1 MDDQKFNA
9 IKAEQDLLTSAVPYS
24 AVFPVPDVN
33 SGMAPAQSIEYDEK
47 QNLADEDW
55 KVVKAG
61 YNGLTGVLRGVFGA
75 MSAAVAQNV
84 ERHRQQDPNYEPY
97 GGYAPAIAK
106 GLEGVARSSVLT
118 PYNVKGDNAFTQL
131 GLDLIQ
137 GGTQLAGQAAITF
150 FTGGLGG
157 AAAMGASIAGNQ
169 YLDLRDKGVSVDRA
183 AQAGLENAI
192 FQTPL
197 EQLGVGKVMGRWG
210 LNTATKAK
218 FREIA
223 ESAITEAM
231 TETLQQYP
239 EAFTNV
245 WAENEGKS
253 AEEIRDMFL
262 SNLKDITV
270 EGLYSGL
277 IGGILGGAGSAGRLA
292 FDRNFKRQ
300 VTLKAQEAQL
310 ETMEERIEEI
320 RKSGANP
327 KYAATTINNNLQDEI
342 VYADGETLFQLA
354 SERGIEKTAS
364 ALGTTPEDI
373 VRAAEDGDTV
383 EIRQGDFEAYCSTD
397 QTFFQQIKDDIAFDA
412 GGYTINSIIAEAEM
426 SKEVVISEEAKKE
439 FDETI
444 ADVRKQ
450 MEVALVPKAQA
461 DAWEALLVSR
471 ANTYNPEKPAQ
482 WFKDHP
488 LQITRNGISSAD
500 SLKQTVDVTK
510 TQEFKNWFNGSKIL
524 NEEGEPLIVYHGTD
538 ADFDVFDRTKTR
550 ANMDIQ
556 GNFFSPWEIDAQG
569 YGSNVRAFY
578 LSIKNPADSA
588 TAYKALNKFKG
599 QNGAGIKAREYL
611 ISLGYDGV
619 NNDDEEYIAFYPE
632 QIKAV
637 DNRGTFDPN
646 NPNVYYQKEAGELF
660 NVDLSGN
667 EFGSYQDVKDLRK
680 KAIGWYRSNLQ
691 GTTVSN
697 SVLGEIRLGQGFEQN
712 NLAFTGKGRKKMETT
727 GANTDKLL
735 AVKYLKELVENSN
748 YITNSENQKDKH
760 DGKHFYYL
768 HNTITVNG
776 KKQYVIV
783 TVMDMG
789 QSNLIYYNHNVF
801 SEEEYKKIEDTLQEA
816 LGTRISSA
824 GQNPQEVSS
833 FNKSITDTGKIY
845 KQQNVYYD
853 GRAKGEINLNEGQAI
868 INLFNGADAST
879 VIHETGHYFVEAMVE
894 DIKTGRA
901 NQQMIDDWNALL
913 EYCEVTQEQFDK
925 DGTARRKAHERLAE
939 GFESYIMEGKAP
951 TNKLRKAFSRFAKW
965 LKAVYRKVARNDNSV
980 ELTDEVREVFDRM
993 LASEDLIREQQRAD
1007 GIFAVLPK
1015 VITDNLSDKSVSM
1028 LADFVEKARE
1038 KAELILTKDALKD
1051 FAPERKKAI
1060 ADYKEEWRG
1069 RVSEAIEQDPLYAA
1083 ADGVEDYLGTKQSA
1097 KTIARKYKNADG
1109 KIYADWQ
1116 EEKNAVE
1123 ADINDRLMPIV
1134 NRLEAGMGKGVS
1146 VIPYGDDASG
1156 RGFLASNNDQ
1166 WYQEWFKQHKRKP
1179 NKKELLELAYGVYTG
1194 KNDVLGDWSTA
1205 AMGYTEAEYAEVE
1218 ALQAQYT
1225 AEIDELIARRDEII
1239 DMKEAVAP
1247 FKHLGLTA
1255 EQRQNF
1261 DAIAETYGFASGEDL
1276 ANKILE
1282 SPTKSQAIEARLAE
1296 MVKQKFPDVFQERTA
1311 AGKAA
1316 REALYNN
1323 GAAEVVGLELELINE
1338 AMEAIV
1344 AKEKA
1349 EALKSLKVKTV
1360 SEEEL
1365 AVRKRSKEEMAELAK
1380 ARKQQA
1386 DVAAKAEFRNLTIAQ
1401 AIRTDKWIAAERRCA
1416 EKAAEA
1422 AAKGDL
1428 NRAAGYKRQQL
1439 YNHACVRESMA
1450 VRKRYLQNQKYV
1462 QKQFKV
1468 KRDTWY
1474 REEYF
1479 NQAGAILARMGLV
1492 RKDYDPRL
1500 NNVSLAQFVN
1510 DMKNLH
1516 DNIAIADWIIQGTVD
1531 ISKPNS
1537 LTLSQYEDV
1546 VNALRNIKAMA
1557 RSAKAVN
1564 AFGSKMTFEE
1574 NKALMIA
1581 GLDKLRDKVD
1591 PNNQK
1596 DPTFWENYVAQNMNA
1611 STMFEMIDGGEQGYF
1626 YNVIYKRGNECENKR
1641 SDMNIAFEDAITKAF
1656 AEWLPNREAKKLA
1669 GTKFAFDELN
1679 GATLNKFELIDLLIY
1694 LTTESS
1700 SNKLCSMAEGS
1711 TYEMRFKG
1719 SELFVEG
1726 DLNQTRQNLLNFLGK
1741 YLTRADYKFAQAK
1754 VDACNM
1760 YWSELSDLE
1769 YRTKGFRPKKEEA
1782 YPAIIQLPNGKEI
1795 KFTGGYMPLVRDRR
1809 LGSTPKGQAISL
1821 STENNINTSGAE
1833 LAQLHTN
1840 TGSTKTRDASVYPIQ
1855 LGGNHAF
1862 GAVRDTI
1869 TDIAMREYL
1878 SDVRRM
1884 LHDNEL
1890 FAKLTMKLGEANMS
1904 VFVEHFDAMAR
1915 PYGGGGYNSFADK
1928 VTGGYL
1934 GALRKA
1940 TVHFAIMG
1948 KISTTLQN
1956 FGNIVLYGGSVEGF
1970 GHMDAL
1976 AAIGNY
1982 FKIMD
1987 NGSSGMRAVVDTVMA
2002 ESSFMRER
2010 MRVPDISLRDF
2021 DMNGDSNIIE
2031 EKALKFGTQ
2040 ALVWTDNF
2048 TACAVYMQARNK
2060 AIQNGSSKEDAILF
2074 AEEVIKRTLGSSRR
2088 ADVASTF
2095 RAENLKLFTVFTSF
2109 FNTQYNQWLREYRID
2124 RKLFEEGKY
2133 AKLMG
2138 NVLTFVAAKYIMA
2151 NALSLLLTGVLPWD
2165 DDDEDGYSNL
2175 TKSLVSYPFQVGG
2188 WQTQA
2193 GAVVLQELM
2202 GMENYGYR
2210 MSPVQSVFDTA
2221 YRTAEKAHRWAVDKG
2236 ELEDVIEPAGN
2247 LLAMRFGVPQQISI
2261 WIWNGYDFFINDM
2274 DFELQDVLRRRPVR
2288 ER

>member
-1 MDDQKFNA
+1 MDDQKFNS

-262 SNLKDITV
+262 SNLKDITI

-471 ANTYNPEKPAQ
+471 ANTYNPENPAQ

-488 LQITRNGISSAD
+488 LQITRNGISS
-500 SLKQTVDVTK
+500 T
-510 TQEFKNWFNGSKIL
+510 G
-524 NEEGEPLIVYHGTD
+524 
-538 ADFDVFDRTKTR
+538 
-550 ANMDIQ
+550 
-556 GNFFSPWEIDAQG
+556 
-569 YGSNVRAFY
+569 
-578 LSIKNPADSA
+578 
-588 TAYKALNKFKG
+588 AYK
-599 QNGAGIKAREYL
+599 Q
-611 ISLGYDGV
+611 DG
-619 NNDDEEYIAFYPE
+619 EGFYN
-632 QIKAV
+632 V
-637 DNRGTFDPN
+637 GLTGT
-646 NPNVYYQKEAGELF
+646 
-660 NVDLSGN
+660 
-667 EFGSYQDVKDLRK
+667 EFGEYKDIKDLRK
-680 KAIGWYRSNLQ
+680 KAVDWYRSNLQ
-691 GTTVSN
+691 GTTAKN
-697 SVLGEIRLGQGFEQN
+697 PVLGEIRLGKGFN
-712 NLAFTGKGRKKMETT
+712 DDTVAFTKRGRGKMKSSSAQIE
-727 GANTDKLL
+727 KLL
-735 AVKYLKELVENSN
+735 ATRYLRELIEQSN
-748 YITNSENQKDKH
+748 YITEADSYKEKH
-760 DGKHFYYL
+760 QGSHYYYL
-768 HNTITVNG
+768 HSSVNINNNNLIVVITVEQMPSG
-776 KKQYVIV
+776 E
-783 TVMDMG
+783 M
-789 QSNLIYYNHNVF
+789 IYYNHGTYSTEDYNKMA
-801 SEEEYKKIEDTLQEA
+801 KKIEDTLQEA
-816 LGTRISSA
+816 LGTGVSNA

-894 DIKTGRA
+894 DIKAGRA

-1015 VITDNLSDKSVSM
+1015 VITDNLSEKSVSM

-1038 KAELILTKDALKD
+1038 KAELILTKDELQN

-1146 VIPYGDDASG
+1146 IIPYGDDASG

-1194 KNDVLGDWSTA
+1194 KNDVLGDWSTS

-1282 SPTKSQAIEARLAE
+1282 APTKSQAIEARLAE

-1401 AIRTDKWIAAERRCA
+1401 ATRTDKWIAAERRCA

-1656 AEWLPNREAKKLA
+1656 AEWLPNRDAKKLA

-1679 GATLNKFELIDLLIY
+1679 GATLNKFELVDLLIY

-1741 YLTRADYKFAQAK
+1741 YLTMADYKFAQAK

-1795 KFTGGYMPLVRDRR
+1795 KFTGGYMPLVRDRS
-1809 LGSTPKGQAISL
+1809 LGSTPKGQEISL

-1890 FAKLTMKLGEANMS
+1890 RTKLTMKLGKANMS

-2188 WQTQA
+2188 WQTQI

-2202 GMENYGYR
+2202 GMDNYGYR
-2210 MSPVQSVFDTA
+2210 MSPAQSVFDTA
-2221 YRTAEKAHRWAVDKG
+2221 IRTAEKAHRWAVDKG

-2261 WIWNGYDFFINDM
+2261 WIWNGYDYFINDM